1 MTKLNILYE
10 GKAKILYETH
20 VSNELI
26 QFFKDDATAHNAQ
39 KLEIIDSNDKIYKFG
54 NSNPHVCIRL
64 KNKSI
69 ERKLFLNPNL
79 HIGEAY
85 MNEELVI
92 EKGTIEDFLNL
103 ITNCYDDFISNN
115 KFYKFYEYLSS
126 IFMPFQQINQL
137 VNSKKNVAH
146 HYDINEDLY
155 KLFLDQDM
163 QYSCAYFHN
172 PNMSLDQ
179 AQKDKKEHIIKKL
192 QITENM
198 DVLDIGCGWGGMA
211 IEIAKSTGAKVKGI
225 TLSENQFKTASERA
239 QKEGLSDKVSFA
251 LQDYRNESEK
261 YDRIVSVGMFEHVGV
276 KYFKTYLS
284 KANDILKENGVF
296 LLHTIGQR
304 GKPTATSPWIRK
316 YIFPGGYIP
325 SLSEVMNATQKLNI
339 NVTDVEVLRLHYAH
353 TLSKWY
359 QNVIE
364 NKDKIIN
371 MFDQRFF
378 RMWEFYLLASKYS
391 FVNMGNVVFQ
401 IQIAKNINNLPLTRN
416 YIYN

>member
-1 MTKLNILYE
+1 MLFNVLKKLNFD
-10 GKAKILYETH
+10 GT
-20 VSNELI
+20 
-26 QFFKDDATAHNAQ
+26 
-39 KLEIIDSNDKIYKFG
+39 LEIVDSNNKIYKFG
-54 NSNPHVCIRL
+54 SSNPQVRIRL

-69 ERKLFLNPNL
+69 ERKLFFNPNL

-85 MNEELVI
+85 MNEELII
-92 EKGTIEDFLNL
+92 EKGTIEEFLNL

-126 IFMPFQQINQL
+126 ILMPLQQINQL
-137 VNSKKNVAH
+137 VNSKNNVAH

-155 KLFLDQDM
+155 KLFLDKDM

-172 PNMSLDQ
+172 PNISLEQ
-179 AQKDKKEHIIKKL
+179 AQKDKKEHIIRKL
-192 QITENM
+192 QIDKNM
-198 DVLDIGCGWGGMA
+198 SVLDIGCGWGGMA

-239 QKEGLSDKVSFA
+239 QKEGLSDKVTFA
-251 LQDYRNESEK
+251 LQDYRNETEK

-284 KANDILKENGVF
+284 KANDILNENGVF

-325 SLSEVMNATQKLNI
+325 SLSEVMKETQKLNI

-353 TLSKWY
+353 TLTRWY
-359 QNVIE
+359 QNVLE
-364 NKDKIIN
+364 NKDKIIK

>member
-1 MTKLNILYE
+1 MLFSVLKKLNFD
-10 GKAKILYETH
+10 GT
-20 VSNELI
+20 
-26 QFFKDDATAHNAQ
+26 
-39 KLEIIDSNDKIYKFG
+39 LEIIDSNEKIYKFG
-54 NSNPHVCIRL
+54 SSNPQVRIRL

-69 ERKLFLNPNL
+69 ERKLFFNPNL

-85 MNEELVI
+85 MNEELII
-92 EKGTIEDFLNL
+92 EKGTIEEFLNL

-126 IFMPFQQINQL
+126 IFMPLQQINQL
-137 VNSKKNVAH
+137 VNSKNNVAH

-155 KLFLDQDM
+155 KLFLDKDM

-172 PNMSLDQ
+172 PNISLEQ
-179 AQKDKKEHIIKKL
+179 AQKDKKEHIIRKL
-192 QITENM
+192 QIDKNM
-198 DVLDIGCGWGGMA
+198 SVLDIGCGWGGMA

-239 QKEGLSDKVSFA
+239 QKEGLSDKVTFA
-251 LQDYRNESEK
+251 LQDYRNETEK

-325 SLSEVMNATQKLNI
+325 SLSEVMKETQKLNI
-339 NVTDVEVLRLHYAH
+339 NVTDVEILRLHYAH
-353 TLSKWY
+353 TLTRWY
-359 QNVIE
+359 QNVLE
-364 NKDKIIN
+364 NKDKIIK

>member
-1 MTKLNILYE
+1 MLFSVLKKLNFD
-10 GKAKILYETH
+10 GT
-20 VSNELI
+20 
-26 QFFKDDATAHNAQ
+26 
-39 KLEIIDSNDKIYKFG
+39 LEIIDFNGKTHKFG
-54 NSNPHVCIRL
+54 NSNPNVCIRL

-85 MNEELVI
+85 MNEELVV

-155 KLFLDQDM
+155 KLFLDKDM

-172 PNMSLDQ
+172 PNMSLNQ
-179 AQKDKKEHIIKKL
+179 AQKDKKQHIIKKL

-225 TLSENQFKTASERA
+225 TLSENQFKTASERV
-239 QKEGLSDKVSFA
+239 QKEGLADKVSFA

-284 KANDILKENGVF
+284 KTNDILKDNGVF

-304 GKPTATSPWIRK
+304 SKPTATSPWIRK

-325 SLSEVMNATQKLNI
+325 SLSEVMNVTQKLNL

-364 NKDKIIN
+364 NKDKIIK

-391 FVNMGNVVFQ
+391 FINMGNVVFQ

>member
-1 MTKLNILYE
+1 MLFSVLKKLNFD
-10 GKAKILYETH
+10 GT
-20 VSNELI
+20 
-26 QFFKDDATAHNAQ
+26 
-39 KLEIIDSNDKIYKFG
+39 LEIIDSNEKIYKFG
-54 NSNPHVCIRL
+54 SSNPQVRIRL

-69 ERKLFLNPNL
+69 ERKLFFNPNL
-79 HIGEAY
+79 YIGEAY
-85 MNEELVI
+85 MNEELII
-92 EKGTIEDFLNL
+92 EKGTIEEFLNL
-103 ITNCYDDFISNN
+103 ITNCYEDFISNN

-126 IFMPFQQINQL
+126 IFMPLQQINQL
-137 VNSKKNVAH
+137 VNSKNNVAH

-155 KLFLDQDM
+155 KLFLDKDM

-172 PNMSLDQ
+172 PNISLEQ
-179 AQKDKKEHIIKKL
+179 AQKDKKEHIIRKL
-192 QITENM
+192 QIDKNM
-198 DVLDIGCGWGGMA
+198 SVLDIGCGWGGMA

-239 QKEGLSDKVSFA
+239 QKEGLSDKVTFA
-251 LQDYRNESEK
+251 LQDYRNETEK

-284 KANDILKENGVF
+284 KANDILNENGVF

-325 SLSEVMNATQKLNI
+325 SLSEVMKETQKLNI

-353 TLSKWY
+353 TLTRWY
-359 QNVIE
+359 QNVLE
-364 NKDKIIN
+364 NKDKIIK

-391 FVNMGNVVFQ
+391 FINMGNVVFQ

>member
-1 MTKLNILYE
+1 MLLNILKKLNFN
-10 GKAKILYETH
+10 GT
-20 VSNELI
+20 
-26 QFFKDDATAHNAQ
+26 
-39 KLEIIDSNDKIYKFG
+39 LEIKDSNNKLHSFG
-54 NSNPHVCIRL
+54 SLNPVIRIKL

-69 ERKLFLNPNL
+69 ETKLFLNPSL

-85 MNEELVI
+85 MNEELII
-92 EKGTIEDFLNL
+92 EKGTIEELLNL
-103 ITNCYDDFISNN
+103 VTNCYDDFILNN
-115 KFYKFYEYLSS
+115 RIYRFYEYLSF

-146 HYDINEDLY
+146 HYDIDENLY
-155 KLFLDQDM
+155 KLFLDKDM

-172 PNMSLDQ
+172 ANISLDQ
-179 AQKDKKEHIIKKL
+179 AQKDKKEHIIKKM
-192 QITENM
+192 QIKENM
-198 DVLDIGCGWGGMA
+198 SVLDIGCGWGGMA

-225 TLSENQFKTASERA
+225 TLSENQFNTASERA
-239 QKEGLSDKVSFA
+239 QKEGLNDKVTFS
-251 LQDYRNESEK
+251 LQDYRNETNQ
-261 YDRIVSVGMFEHVGV
+261 YDRIVSVGMFEHVGI
-276 KYFKTYLS
+276 KYFKTYLK
-284 KANDILKENGVF
+284 KANEILKDNGVF

-325 SLSEVMNATQKLNI
+325 SLSEIMKETQKLNI
-339 NVTDVEVLRLHYAH
+339 NVTDIEILRLHYAH
-353 TLSKWY
+353 TLSHWY
-359 QNVIE
+359 KNVLQNKE
-364 NKDKIIN
+364 KIIK
-371 MFDQRFF
+371 MFDERFF

>member
-1 MTKLNILYE
+1 MLFNVLKKLNFD
-10 GKAKILYETH
+10 GT
-20 VSNELI
+20 
-26 QFFKDDATAHNAQ
+26 
-39 KLEIIDSNDKIYKFG
+39 LEIIDSNNNLYKFG
-54 NSNPHVCIRL
+54 SSNPHVRIKL

-79 HIGEAY
+79 YLGEAY
-85 MNEELVI
+85 MDEELVF
-92 EKGTIEDFLNL
+92 EKGTIEEFINL
-103 ITNCYDDFISNN
+103 ITKCYDDFVLNN
-115 KFYKFYEYLSS
+115 KFYKFYEFISS
-126 IFMPFQQINQL
+126 IFMPLQQINQL

-155 KLFLDQDM
+155 KLFLDKDM

-172 PNMSLDQ
+172 PNISLDQ
-179 AQKDKKEHIIKKL
+179 AQKDKKQHIINKL

-239 QKEGLSDKVSFA
+239 QKEGLADKVSFA
-251 LQDYRNESEK
+251 LQDYRNETEK

>member
-1 MTKLNILYE
+1 MLFNILRKLRFD
-10 GKAKILYETH
+10 GT
-20 VSNELI
+20 
-26 QFFKDDATAHNAQ
+26 
-39 KLEIIDSNDKIYKFG
+39 LEIIDHKNIKYKYGKG
-54 NSNPHVCIRL
+54 NPLVTIKL
-64 KNKSI
+64 ENKSI
-69 ERKLFLNPNL
+69 ERKLFFNPSL

-85 MNEELVI
+85 MNKDLTI
-92 EKGTIEDFLNL
+92 LKGSIEDLINL
-103 ITNCYDDFISNN
+103 VTNCYDDFISNN
-115 KFYKFYEYLSS
+115 NFYKFYEYLSS
-126 IFMPFQQINQL
+126 IFMPFQQLNQL

-146 HYDINEDLY
+146 HYDIDEKLY
-155 KLFLDQDM
+155 KLFLDKDL

-172 PNMSLDQ
+172 ANISLEQ
-179 AQKDKKEHIIKKL
+179 AQKDKKQHIINKL
-192 QITENM
+192 QINQDM

-239 QKEGLSDKVSFA
+239 QKEGLSDRVTFK
-251 LQDYRNESEK
+251 LQDYRNENDK

-276 KYFKTYLS
+276 KYFNTYLK
-284 KANDILKENGVF
+284 KANDILKDNGVF

-325 SLSEVMNATQKLNI
+325 SLSEIMKESQKLNI
-339 NVTDVEVLRLHYAH
+339 NVTDIEILRMHYAH
-353 TLSKWY
+353 TLSHWY
-359 QNVIE
+359 KNVIE

-371 MFDQRFF
+371 MFDERFF

-391 FVNMGNVVFQ
+391 FINMGNVVFQ